1 MRLESTEYLDTR
13 FLRTIY
19 IEKAFILL
27 KNKFDIIYVPTKKQ
41 NLIVNLLNYYGGLN
55 KEEKPV
61 DQDLGSKSNKNMQFF
76 S

>member
-19 IEKAFILL
+19 IEKSFILL